1 MSPSRQESESEGSV
15 ASSYDFDD
23 DAELRGDTISRKKRR
38 LSPESDHSQ
47 DSSSDIPPVSLPVN
61 NGPRIISRVNAKR
74 VKKLPVEADP
84 VLVNE
89 AADLSNSKT
98 TSTSQNNNETSTQ
111 PKQHNTFGTLDVSP
125 WLVHSLAGMAIRRP
139 TAIQSGCIPEILKG
153 RDCIGGSR
161 TGSGKTVA
169 FAVPILQKW
178 AEDPIGIFA
187 LVMTPTRSVPV
198 PFPLQPLT

>member
-1 MSPSRQESESEGSV
+1 M
-15 ASSYDFDD
+15 
-23 DAELRGDTISRKKRR
+23 SRKKRR

-47 DSSSDIPPVSLPVN
+47 NSSSVIPPVSVPVT
-61 NGPRIISRVNAKR
+61 NGTRVTSRVNAKR

-89 AADLSNSKT
+89 AADLSKSKT
-98 TSTSQNNNETSTQ
+98 TSTISSHEETPAQS
-111 PKQHNTFGTLDVSP
+111 KNHNTFATLDVSP

-198 PFPLQPLT
+198 PCRLPTPHLIPLLENSPSKSTSNSSPSPPPNPSKSSS

>member
-1 MSPSRQESESEGSV
+1 MSPSRQESESESSV
-15 ASSYDFDD
+15 ASSYDFND
-23 DAELRGDTISRKKRR
+23 DAELDGQTMSRKKRR
-38 LSPESDHSQ
+38 LSPEIEDGQ
-47 DSSSDIPPVSLPVN
+47 DSSSDIPPVSVPVN
-61 NGPRIISRVNAKR
+61 HGSRIVSRVNAKR
-74 VKKLPVEADP
+74 MKKVPVEADP
-84 VLVNE
+84 VLVAE
-89 AADLSNSKT
+89 AADQPKSKV
-98 TSTSQNNNETSTQ
+98 TSSQNDNENLSQ
-111 PKQHNTFGTLDVSP
+111 SKSHNTFASLNVSP

-187 LVMTPTRSVPV
+187 LVMTPTRFVPT
-198 PFPLQPLT
+198 FLMLSFCN